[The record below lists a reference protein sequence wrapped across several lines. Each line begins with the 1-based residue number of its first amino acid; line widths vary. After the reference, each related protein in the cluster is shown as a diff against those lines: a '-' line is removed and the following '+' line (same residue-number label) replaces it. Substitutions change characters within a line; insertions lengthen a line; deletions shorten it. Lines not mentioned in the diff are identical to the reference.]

1 MTQAIQAEQTAAI
14 KYPLRT
20 KRKNQTRHKI
30 ILDTAKLA
38 GMGNFKNITMA
49 MVADRA
55 DVHVTTLFTH
65 FKNKRELLAALS
77 EPAMQ
82 DLSQQVAES
91 RGKIPFFQ
99 FYKALWVKFL
109 AQLNAGET
117 GIKVLLWQDQLELV
131 PAWLNFERHQL
142 SLFADY
148 LEADFLLSK
157 TQARLVAGML
167 VSANIFAFNDWLAN
181 SKTPNIKAQISKNI
195 KEVERIVQK
204 SFF

>member
-1 MTQAIQAEQTAAI
+1 MTQAILAQQTPAI

-20 KRKNQTRHKI
+20 KKKNQTRRKI

-38 GMGNFKNITMA
+38 SMGSFNSITMA

-82 DLSQQVAES
+82 DLSQHVAES
-91 RGKIPFFQ
+91 RGKVPFFK

-109 AQLNAGET
+109 TQLNAGET

-142 SLFADY
+142 SLFAGY
-148 LEADFLLSK
+148 LEDDYPLNK

-167 VSANIFAFNDWLAN
+167 VSANRFALDDWLAN
-181 SKTPNIKAQISKNI
+181 SKTQNIKAQISRNI

>member
-1 MTQAIQAEQTAAI
+1 MTQAILEEQTPAI

-20 KRKNQTRHKI
+20 KKKNQTRRRI

-38 GMGNFKNITMA
+38 SMGNFDNMTMA

-82 DLSQQVAES
+82 DLSRYVAES
-91 RGKIPFFQ
+91 RGKVPFFK
-99 FYKALWVKFL
+99 FYKMLWAEFL
-109 AQLNAGET
+109 TQLNAGET

-148 LEADFLLSK
+148 LEDDYPLNK
-157 TQARLVAGML
+157 TQARLIAGML
-167 VSANIFAFNDWLAN
+167 VSANIFALDDWLAN
-181 SKTPNIKAQISKNI
+181 SKTSNIKAQISKNI
-195 KEVERIVQK
+195 KEVERILQK